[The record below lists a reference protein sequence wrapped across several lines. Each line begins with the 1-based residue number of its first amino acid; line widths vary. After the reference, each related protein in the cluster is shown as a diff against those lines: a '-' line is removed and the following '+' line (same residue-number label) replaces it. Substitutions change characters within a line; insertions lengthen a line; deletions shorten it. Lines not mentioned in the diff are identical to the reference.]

1 MANIYQNA
9 KISLTSSGDTVLY
22 TAPSNSRAIVKS
34 ILIAEDNNSTAVAEV
49 TLTNTETGQE
59 YMSDAEALADVQN
72 PNTDTKSEHI
82 RRDVNVTVEEIKIG
96 AGFNISD

>member
-1 MANIYQNA
+1 MSFIETEASVRYE
-9 KISLTSSGDTVLY
+9 TVNGKKVMII
-22 TAPSNSRAIVKS
+22 TPKS
-34 ILIAEDNNSTAVAEV
+34 EV
-49 TLTNTETGQE
+49 TLTNIKTGQE

-72 PNTDTKSEHI
+72 ANTATKSEHI